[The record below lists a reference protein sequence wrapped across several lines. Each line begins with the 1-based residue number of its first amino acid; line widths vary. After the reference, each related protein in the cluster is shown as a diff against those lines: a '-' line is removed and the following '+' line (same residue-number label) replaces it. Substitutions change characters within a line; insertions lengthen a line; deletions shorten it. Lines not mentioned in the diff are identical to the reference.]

1 MPVPLLY
8 NFVETGKSPLLSASD
23 LESIGFKIVIF
34 PASNLLLVTATIK
47 KLMAELKE
55 KGTTIGMMEQMV
67 SLQECFELM
76 GLSEML
82 AVDAKHL

>member
-1 MPVPLLY
+1 
-8 NFVETGKSPLLSASD
+8 
-23 LESIGFKIVIF
+23 
-34 PASNLLLVTATIK
+34 
-47 KLMAELKE
+47 MAELKE